1 MSEKKKKSSTDYSL
15 WAQRVLKA
23 SGDEA
28 TSKPEGFLSEN
39 NELRKP
45 LSPRMQGSRSSL
57 DSGLYVVATPI
68 GNLGDI
74 TLRALHT
81 LATADVV
88 ACEDTRITGA
98 LLHRFGI
105 KKPLLAYHDHNADE
119 RRTEIL
125 KRLAAGEA
133 VALVSDA
140 GTPLISDPGYK
151 LVRACRAAGYDVIAL
166 PGASALLTALCAA
179 GLPTDKFMFAGF
191 LPNKSTARQKALKE
205 LAALPSTLVFYEA
218 PARLEATLGDM
229 AKVLGGARK
238 AAVARELTKL
248 FEEIREGTLAVLA
261 AQYRDEATPKGEIVI
276 VVGPPEEAAVGEAD
290 IDGLLRKALKTMSVR
305 DAVSAVAEATGAKK
319 GDVYKKALVLD
330 RSSDQKR

>member
-1 MSEKKKKSSTDYSL
+1 MSEKKKKASTDYSV

-23 SGDEA
+23 SGEDA
-28 TSKPEGFLSEN
+28 ISKP
-39 NELRKP
+39 P
-45 LSPRMQGSRSSL
+45 A
-57 DSGLYVVATPI
+57 GLYVIATPI

-81 LATADVV
+81 LAMADMV
-88 ACEDTRITGA
+88 ACEDTRVTGA
-98 LLHRFGI
+98 LLHRYGI
-105 KKPLLAYHDHNADE
+105 KKPLLAYHDHNADA
-119 RRTEIL
+119 RRPEIL

-151 LVRACRAAGYDVIAL
+151 LVQACRAAGHTVFAL

-191 LPNKSTARQKALKE
+191 LPNKSAARQKALKD
-205 LAALPSTLVFYEA
+205 LAAMPSTLVFYEA
-218 PARLEATLGDM
+218 PARLAATLDDM
-229 AKVLGGARK
+229 ETVLGGARK

-248 FEEIREGTLAVLA
+248 FEEIRDGTLAELA
-261 AQYRDEATPKGEIVI
+261 AQYRDKDSPKGEIVL
-276 VVGPPEEAAVGEAD
+276 VVGPPDDAALPAQD
-290 IDGLLRKALKTMSVR
+290 IDGLLKKALKTMSVR

-319 GDVYKKALVLD
+319 SAVYERALALQNNHIPHGIY
-330 RSSDQKR
+330 RQENISK